1 MFHILFNRW
10 LPRILALLVA
20 PLCLLTAWITDLTAE
35 PPAET
40 YPAVRSE
47 NFGLFEAIPR
57 YQGVT
62 TDGESWYYSW
72 NFGLQKTD
80 INNCLQVSQF
90 IAIPPRFLLQG
101 SNHIGDISYY
111 DGKIYAALEDGSD
124 YLRPYILIYD
134 ADTLKWTGVYYEMP
148 YDLHIDGVPWVAVD
162 GARGFAYTAEWS
174 NATVLNIFD
183 LEDFTLVRT
192 QPLSQP
198 IDRIQGAEIGPDG
211 LLYCAADT
219 KGAHTVWAVNPDTGA
234 VAKAFDRVLDD
245 AVEAEGI
252 TVLPME
258 DGSLIH
264 CIETGA
270 SRVNVEFKH
279 YRLP

>member
-1 MFHILFNRW
+1 MFHTLFNR
-10 LPRILALLVA
+10 LIPRVLALLVA
-20 PLCLLTAWITDLTAE
+20 PLCLLTAWITDLTAN
-35 PPAET
+35 PPAGT
-40 YPAVRSE
+40 YPAVSSQ
-47 NFGLFEAIPR
+47 NFGLFEAVPR

-80 INNCLQVSQF
+80 MCHNLQVSRF
-90 IAIPPRFLLQG
+90 IAIPLQFLLKG

-124 YLRPYILIYD
+124 YLHPYILIYD
-134 ADTLKWTGVYYEMP
+134 ADTLKWTGEYYELEHG
-148 YDLHIDGVPWVAVD
+148 LHIDGVPWVAID
-162 GARGFAYTAEWS
+162 GERGYAYTAEWN
-174 NATVLNIFD
+174 NAEVLNIYS
-183 LEDFTLVRT
+183 LEDFSLVRT
-192 QPLSQP
+192 QPVTEKLH
-198 IDRIQGAEIGPDG
+198 RIQGAEIGPDG

-219 KGAHTVWAVNPDTGA
+219 KGAHTIWAVNPDTG
-234 VAKAFDRVLDD
+234 VVTKAFDRVLDD

-270 SRVNVEFKH
+270 SRVNVVFKH
-279 YRLP
+279 YALP